1 MQLGD
6 AVESR
11 SLPLT
16 QARYSDTADAL
27 REVVAVLAL
36 SLDLEFGPDDPVCR
50 VRDHLH
56 AASHAVW
63 PCGCGCVYII
73 GSYLGWRLPPFALP
87 MLRCSLIL

>member
-1 MQLGD
+1 MMSSRLTRRACTNGMQLGD

-36 SLDLEFGPDDPVCR
+36 SLDLEFGPDDP
-50 VRDHLH
+50 DE
-56 AASHAVW
+56 
-63 PCGCGCVYII
+63 
-73 GSYLGWRLPPFALP
+73 
-87 MLRCSLIL
+87 